1 MARPNND
8 QHHLRRLRDLYAS
21 ERCLP
26 SFERLAIE
34 LGFKT
39 KNSVTRLVGRLE
51 ASGHVGRAGG
61 GRLVPGPAFFGL
73 DFSADSVRAGLDPDR
88 EGSGFVH
95 EQVLVDLIA
104 SRPSRTI
111 LVPVRGE
118 SMVGV
123 GILGGDIAVVETG
136 VQAVNGD
143 FVVAEIDDAHTVKEF
158 RQAGSKAH
166 LVSHA
171 SDADVA
177 IVPSKSLNIIG
188 VVRGIVRAYRP
199 QGRAAT
205 KLAKGAK
212 Q

>member
-8 QHHLRRLRDLYAS
+8 QVHLRRLRDLYAR

-26 SFERLAIE
+26 SYENLAAA
-34 LGFKT
+34 LGFRA
-39 KNSVTRLVGRLE
+39 KNAAFSLVKRLE
-51 ASGHVGRAGG
+51 ASGHVGKASG
-61 GRLVPGPAFFGL
+61 GRLVPGPAFFAL
-73 DFSADSVRAGLDPDR
+73 DFSDDSVRAGLDPDQ

-95 EQVLVDLIA
+95 EQRLSELVV

-123 GILGGDIAVVETG
+123 GILSGDVAVVETG

-143 FVVAEIDDAHTVKEF
+143 YVVAEVDDAHTVKEF
-158 RQAGSKAH
+158 KQAGAKSH
-166 LVSHA
+166 LLSHS
-171 SDADVA
+171 SDGEKA
-177 IVPSKSLNIIG
+177 IVPTKSLNIIG
-188 VVRGIVRAYRP
+188 VVRGIVRTYRP
-199 QGRAAT
+199 HARAST
-205 KLAKGAK
+205 KLAKGTE